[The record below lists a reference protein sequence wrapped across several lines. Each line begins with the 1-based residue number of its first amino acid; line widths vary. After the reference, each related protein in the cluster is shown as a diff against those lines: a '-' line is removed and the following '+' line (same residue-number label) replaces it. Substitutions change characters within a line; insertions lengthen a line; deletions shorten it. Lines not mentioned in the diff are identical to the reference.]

1 MEKLKVDD
9 KLYFTSKQRW
19 GRRINYR
26 FETVVRLTKT
36 QAVLSDGTKL
46 INEPTTDWSADK
58 KVCYSE
64 YGNRYDKWYFQTEE
78 ILLEAKKEKERQ
90 SIESWFESRKFS
102 DEEKRIVYLKF
113 KELDIL
119 TAVAENS

>member
-1 MEKLKVDD
+1 MGD

-19 GRRINYR
+19 GMRINYR
-26 FETVVRLTKT
+26 FETVERLTKT

-46 INEPTTDWSADK
+46 INEPTTDWGTDK

-102 DEEKRIVYLKF
+102 DEEKKIVYLKF

-119 TAVAENS
+119 TAVEQNS

>member
-1 MEKLKVDD
+1 MEKLKVGD

-19 GRRINYR
+19 GMRINYR
-26 FETVVRLTKT
+26 FETVERLTKT

-46 INEPTTDWSADK
+46 INEPTTDWGTDK

-102 DEEKRIVYLKF
+102 DEEKKIVYLKF

-119 TAVAENS
+119 TAVEQNS

>member
-1 MEKLKVDD
+1 MEKLKVGD

-19 GRRINYR
+19 GMRINYR
-26 FETVVRLTKT
+26 FETVERLTKT

-46 INEPTTDWSADK
+46 INEPTTDWARK

-102 DEEKRIVYLKF
+102 DEEKKIVYLKF

-119 TAVAENS
+119 TAVEQNS